1 LKDEDDLTAIESIIL
16 SNRLYEK
23 KDKFCFVIKVA
34 ISIIFIYIFEEIEI
48 IIINNHILDRL
59 ICSSRILFA
68 MIGVLIL
75 SAILFHN
82 KMHKTHIINFFIFKN
97 IKLFLYQ

>member
-1 LKDEDDLTAIESIIL
+1 MIFIEKDTFLTYNLNRGEFMSIIW
-16 SNRLYEK
+16 
-23 KDKFCFVIKVA
+23 FVAFLILL
-34 ISIIFIYIFEEIEI
+34 IIEI
-48 IIINNHILDRL
+48 ITINNHILDRL

-82 KMHKTHIINFFIFKN
+82 KM
-97 IKLFLYQ
+97 LLE